1 MKINRKHIKIW
12 KVGVKKSRTNA
23 KRMNIVKNLRNQTKI
38 NKGMEGNGESRRKK
52 ELRNPVEQVHKNIT
66 NKLRKTRWKIKS

>member
-38 NKGMEGNGESRRKK
+38 NKGMEANGESRRQK

-66 NKLRKTRWKIKS
+66 NKLRKTK